1 MNQVEFLLFFL
12 AALPFLSCLFLRIF
26 ADNSALFSL
35 TSKASPIAFLL
46 VLLGIFN
53 ATKTAFSFSI
63 IDVAPGISFGFAV
76 DQNSLGFLFLLNFL
90 WLIFAFHA
98 QRFFKIY
105 SAKNGDE
112 LQFFFVLIL
121 AFLNL
126 VLISKNLL
134 SALFFYNCLVIF
146 CHFFAAKFLHKE
158 ENDFLRFFTFLLYLE
173 SFFFFLAI
181 VATRKFGGEIEFGS
195 LTFSKLDDAEH
206 AFLLI
211 LYLLG
216 LFFALLLPSYVFY
229 RKNSLELL
237 VTYIFLFFGYAFGGL
252 YIFSK
257 LLGFAFGFDEF
268 SLAVSKIGFG
278 FFEWV
283 FLLNITLASALLLL
297 SKNFR
302 TSFFYLFFQQLLTG
316 LFAVFLFA
324 HFDSDKI
331 YLPILS
337 FLLSFSLVFFC
348 FSNLI
353 LYFTKSAN
361 KSIDGCFYKLT
372 ITSSLLLFALLNM
385 AGTVP
390 GVGAVEKFFLLK
402 IIAKK
407 KLMVSGIA
415 VVVSSLTIFIFTLK
429 NFYRIFLAEV
439 LPKKEASASKK
450 SKEVGKE
457 TTQEIDKEIAK
468 EIDFDSSLTLGA
480 FALAVAIFS
489 AAIFYPIL
497 TKFFNP
503 L

>member
-1 MNQVEFLLFFL
+1 MSQIEFLLFFL
-12 AALPFLSCLFLRIF
+12 AAIPFLSCLFLRIF
-26 ADNSALFSL
+26 VNNSALFSL
-35 TSKASPIAFLL
+35 TSKTSPIAFLL
-46 VLLGIFN
+46 LLLGIFN
-53 ATKTAFSFSI
+53 TTKSSFSVTL
-63 IDVAPGISFGFAV
+63 IDAAPGISFGFGI
-76 DQNSLGFLFLLNFL
+76 DQNSLGFLFLLNFF

-98 QRFFKIY
+98 SRFFKIS

-146 CHFFAAKFLHKE
+146 CHFFAAKFLRKE

-173 SFFFFLAI
+173 SFFLFLAI
-181 VATRKFGGEIEFGS
+181 VATLKFGGEIEFGS
-195 LTFSKLDDAEH
+195 LTFSNLDDAEH

-211 LYLLG
+211 LYSLG
-216 LFFALLLPSYVFY
+216 LFFALLLPSYIFY
-229 RKNSLELL
+229 RKTSLELL
-237 VTYIFLFFGYAFGGL
+237 VTYIFFFFGYAFAGL
-252 YIFSK
+252 YIFTK

-268 SLAVSKIGFG
+268 SLAVLKIGLG
-278 FFEWV
+278 FFEWI

-302 TSFFYLFFQQLLTG
+302 TSFFYLFFQQLLTC
-316 LFAVFLFA
+316 LLAVFLFA
-324 HFDSDKI
+324 RFDSGKI
-331 YLPILS
+331 YLPVLS

-348 FSNLI
+348 FSNFI
-353 LYFTKSAN
+353 LHFASSAN
-361 KSIDGCFYKLT
+361 KSIEGSFYKLT
-372 ITSSLLLFALLNM
+372 VTSSLLLFALLNM
-385 AGTVP
+385 AGIVP

-402 IIAKK
+402 VIAKK
-407 KLMVSGIA
+407 KLMVAGIA
-415 VVVSSLTIFIFTLK
+415 VVVSSITIFIFTLK
-429 NFYRIFLAEV
+429 NFYRIFLAEE
-439 LPKKEASASKK
+439 PKK
-450 SKEVGKE
+450 KES
-457 TTQEIDKEIAK
+457 DSP

-480 FALAVAIFS
+480 FALAVTIFL